1 MSMIKNNERKLK
13 MKILKPLMIS
23 MLMPTVTFAHQFEG
37 HPGQPRRHG
46 NPIMPLVIGVSAV
59 GITYAIVKKNKNSH
73 NINIPRYDAEMLEM
87 DIESL
92 LSLQK
97 KTILTDNEFEKKRKE
112 LVKRLG
118 KPLPENILLADKQE
132 IYLQLE
138 KLSAMKKDGVIN
150 EKEFNKN
157 KRKLLKVI

>member
-1 MSMIKNNERKLK
+1 MIKNNERKLK

-37 HPGQPRRHG
+37 HPGQPRSHG

-157 KRKLLKVI
+157 KRKLLKLI

>member
-1 MSMIKNNERKLK
+1 MIKNNERKLK

-23 MLMPTVTFAHQFEG
+23 MLMLTVTFAHQFEG

-138 KLSAMKKDGVIN
+138 KLSAMKKNGVIN

-157 KRKLLKVI
+157 KRKLLKLI

>member
-1 MSMIKNNERKLK
+1 MIKNNERKLK

-138 KLSAMKKDGVIN
+138 KLSAMKKNGVIN

-157 KRKLLKVI
+157 KRKLLKLI

>member
-1 MSMIKNNERKLK
+1 MIKNNERKLK

-23 MLMPTVTFAHQFEG
+23 MLILTVTFAHQFEG
-37 HPGQPRRHG
+37 HPGQPRSHG

-157 KRKLLKVI
+157 KRKLLKLI

>member
-1 MSMIKNNERKLK
+1 MIKNNERKLK

-23 MLMPTVTFAHQFEG
+23 MLMLTVTFAHQFEG
-37 HPGQPRRHG
+37 HPGQPRSHG

-157 KRKLLKVI
+157 KRKLLKLI

>member
-1 MSMIKNNERKLK
+1 MIKNNERKLK

-23 MLMPTVTFAHQFEG
+23 MLMLTVTFAHQFEG

-157 KRKLLKVI
+157 KRKLLKLI

>member
-1 MSMIKNNERKLK
+1 MIKNNERKLK

-23 MLMPTVTFAHQFEG
+23 MLMLTVIFAHQFEE
-37 HPGQPRRHG
+37 HPGQPRSHG

-118 KPLPENILLADKQE
+118 KPLPENILLADKKE

-157 KRKLLKVI
+157 KRKLMKLI

>member
-1 MSMIKNNERKLK
+1 MIKNNERKLK
-13 MKILKPLMIS
+13 MKILKLLMIS
-23 MLMPTVTFAHQFEG
+23 MLILTVTFAHQFEG

-157 KRKLLKVI
+157 KRKLLKLI

>member
-1 MSMIKNNERKLK
+1 MIKNNERKLK

-23 MLMPTVTFAHQFEG
+23 MLMLTVTFAHQFEG

-112 LVKRLG
+112 LVKRVNRYR
-118 KPLPENILLADKQE
+118 KIFYWQINRKFICSWKNSLP
-132 IYLQLE
+132 
-138 KLSAMKKDGVIN
+138 
-150 EKEFNKN
+150 
-157 KRKLLKVI
+157 

>member
-1 MSMIKNNERKLK
+1 MIKNNERKLK

-112 LVKRLG
+112 LVKRFG

-138 KLSAMKKDGVIN
+138 KLSAMKKNGVIN

-157 KRKLLKVI
+157 KRKLLKLI

>member
-1 MSMIKNNERKLK
+1 MIKNNERKLK

-23 MLMPTVTFAHQFEG
+23 MLMLTVTFAHQFEE

-138 KLSAMKKDGVIN
+138 KLSAMKKNGVIN

-157 KRKLLKVI
+157 KRKLLKLI

>member
-1 MSMIKNNERKLK
+1 MIKNNERKLK
-13 MKILKPLMIS
+13 MKILKLLMIS
-23 MLMPTVTFAHQFEG
+23 MLILTVTFAHQFEG
-37 HPGQPRRHG
+37 HPGQPRSHG

-138 KLSAMKKDGVIN
+138 KLSAMKKNGVIN

-157 KRKLLKVI
+157 KRKLLKLI

>member
-1 MSMIKNNERKLK
+1 

-23 MLMPTVTFAHQFEG
+23 MLMLTVTFAHQFEG

-157 KRKLLKVI
+157 KRKLLKLI

>member
-1 MSMIKNNERKLK
+1 MIKNNERKLK

-23 MLMPTVTFAHQFEG
+23 MLMLTVTFAHQFEG
-37 HPGQPRRHG
+37 HPGQPRSHG

-73 NINIPRYDAEMLEM
+73 NINIPRYYAEMLEM

-157 KRKLLKVI
+157 KRKLLKLI

>member
-1 MSMIKNNERKLK
+1 MIKNNERKLK
-13 MKILKPLMIS
+13 MKILKLLMIS
-23 MLMPTVTFAHQFEG
+23 MLILTVTFAHQFEG
-37 HPGQPRRHG
+37 HPGQPRSHG

-157 KRKLLKVI
+157 KRKLMKLI

>member
-1 MSMIKNNERKLK
+1 MIKNNERKLK

-23 MLMPTVTFAHQFEG
+23 MLMLTVTFAHQFEG

>member
-1 MSMIKNNERKLK
+1 MIKNNERKLK

-23 MLMPTVTFAHQFEG
+23 MLILTVTFAHQFEG
-37 HPGQPRRHG
+37 HPGQPRSHG

-138 KLSAMKKDGVIN
+138 KLSAMKKNGVIN

-157 KRKLLKVI
+157 KRKLLKLI

>member
-1 MSMIKNNERKLK
+1 MIKNNERKLK
-13 MKILKPLMIS
+13 MKILKLLMIS

-138 KLSAMKKDGVIN
+138 KLSAMKKNGVIN

-157 KRKLLKVI
+157 KRKLLKLI

>member
-1 MSMIKNNERKLK
+1 MIKTNERKLK

-23 MLMPTVTFAHQFEG
+23 MLMLTVTFAHQFEG

-138 KLSAMKKDGVIN
+138 KLSAMKKNGVIN

-157 KRKLLKVI
+157 KRKLLKLI

>member
-1 MSMIKNNERKLK
+1 MIKNNERKLK

-23 MLMPTVTFAHQFEG
+23 MLMLTVIFAHQFEG
-37 HPGQPRRHG
+37 HPGQPRSHG

-157 KRKLLKVI
+157 KRKLLKLI

>member
-1 MSMIKNNERKLK
+1 MIKTNERKLK

-23 MLMPTVTFAHQFEG
+23 MLMLTVTFAHQFEG

-157 KRKLLKVI
+157 KRKLLKLI

>member
-1 MSMIKNNERKLK
+1 MIKNNERKLK
-13 MKILKPLMIS
+13 MKILKLLMIS
-23 MLMPTVTFAHQFEG
+23 MLILTVTFAHQFEG
-37 HPGQPRRHG
+37 HPGQPRSHG

-157 KRKLLKVI
+157 KRKLLKLI